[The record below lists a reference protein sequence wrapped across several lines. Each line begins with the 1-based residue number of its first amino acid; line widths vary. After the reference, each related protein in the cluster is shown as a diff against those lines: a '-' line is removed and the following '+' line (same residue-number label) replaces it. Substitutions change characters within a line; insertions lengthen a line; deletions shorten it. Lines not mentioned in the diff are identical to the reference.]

1 MIVSRD
7 VDFENI
13 EKSHFYNGL
22 YFVLGGVVPILEKAP
37 ENRIR
42 QNELLKLV
50 ETKQPA
56 EIILAMSL
64 NPDGENTES
73 YLRTILAPLAQ
84 AHNVKI
90 STLGR
95 GLSTGTELEYS
106 DTETIK
112 NALQNRH

>member
-1 MIVSRD
+1 MIISRD

-22 YFVLGGVVPILEKAP
+22 YFVLGGVVPILEKNP

-42 QNELLKLV
+42 QIELLKLI
-50 ETKQPA
+50 EKNQPT

-64 NPDGENTES
+64 NPDGENTEN
-73 YLRTILAPLAQ
+73 YLRNILADFATRTN
-84 AHNVKI
+84 AKI

-106 DTETIK
+106 DSETIK